1 MQLEQWT
8 ATLTESA
15 GRVTVRI
22 MEYLPNILGAAVLL
36 LVGWGVAKLLRYATR
51 QLFERILHKLARSRP
66 MDTRVQQPQSY
77 GAVPDIAS
85 SIIYWAV
92 LVFFVLVAAEVLQF
106 QVISSLLGELTAYL
120 PRLFAGL
127 LILFVGLWLAEFTR
141 AVLSR
146 SAARLGADQAELLGR
161 MGQVLVWLIIF
172 SIAAGQIGID
182 NTLLVALVVTLFGVG
197 LGAIALAFALG
208 ARTTVSNILAAHSLT
223 QIYSSGDV
231 IRIGALEGRILRIG
245 RTHVVLETSE
255 GTATVPAMQFSE
267 QVSLSLSGTWSR

>member
-1 MQLEQWT
+1 MELEQWT

-15 GRVTVRI
+15 VRVAVRI
-22 MEYLPNILGAAVLL
+22 MEYLPNMVGAALL
-36 LVGWGVAKLLRYATR
+36 LLLGWGVAKLLRYATR
-51 QLFERILHKLARSRP
+51 QLFERIVHKLARSRP

-77 GAVPDIAS
+77 SAAPDIAS
-85 SIIYWAV
+85 SVIYWAV

-146 SAARLGADQAELLGR
+146 NGARIGVDQAEVLGR
-161 MGQVLVWLIIF
+161 LGQVLVWLIIF

-182 NTLLVALVVTLFGVG
+182 NTLLVALVVTLFGVA
-197 LGAIALAFALG
+197 LGGIALAFALG
-208 ARTTVSNILAAHSLT
+208 ARTTVSNILAAHALAQT
-223 QIYSSGDV
+223 YSNGDV
-231 IRIGALEGRILRIG
+231 IRIGALEGRILRIT
-245 RTHVVLETSE
+245 RTHVVLETGE
-255 GTATVPAMQFSE
+255 GTATVPALQFGE
-267 QVSLSLSGTWSR
+267 QVALHLSKTQL

>member
-1 MQLEQWT
+1 MELEQWT

-15 GRVTVRI
+15 VRVAVRI
-22 MEYLPNILGAAVLL
+22 MEYLPNILGAALLL

-51 QLFERILHKLARSRP
+51 QLFERIVHKLARSRP

-77 GAVPDIAS
+77 SAVPDIAS
-85 SIIYWAV
+85 SVIYWAV

-106 QVISSLLGELTAYL
+106 HVISSLLGELTAYL
-120 PRLFAGL
+120 PRLFVGL

-141 AVLSR
+141 ALLSR
-146 SAARLGADQAELLGR
+146 SGARIGVDQAEVLGR
-161 MGQVLVWLIIF
+161 LGQVLVWLIIF

-182 NTLLVALVVTLFGVG
+182 NTLMVALVVTLFGVA

-208 ARTTVSNILAAHSLT
+208 ARTTVSNILAAHSLAQT
-223 QIYSSGDV
+223 CSSGDV
-231 IRIGALEGRILRIG
+231 IRIGSLEGRILQIT

-255 GTATVPAMQFSE
+255 GTATVPARQFSE
-267 QVSLSLSGTWSR
+267 QVTVHLSKTQL

>member
-1 MQLEQWT
+1 MELEQWT
-8 ATLTESA
+8 TTLTESA
-15 GRVTVRI
+15 VRVAVRI
-22 MEYLPNILGAAVLL
+22 MEYLPNVVGALLLL

-66 MDTRVQQPQSY
+66 MDTRVKQPQSY
-77 GAVPDIAS
+77 SAVPDIAS
-85 SIIYWAV
+85 GVIYWAV

-106 QVISSLLGELTAYL
+106 HVISSLLGELTAYL

-146 SAARLGADQAELLGR
+146 SGARIGVDQAEVLARL
-161 MGQVLVWLIIF
+161 GQVLVWLIIF

-182 NTLLVALVVTLFGVG
+182 NTLLVALVVTLFGVA

-208 ARTTVSNILAAHSLT
+208 ARTTVSNILAAHSLAQT
-223 QIYSSGDV
+223 YSSGDL
-231 IRIGALEGRILRIG
+231 IRIGSLEGRILQIA

-255 GTATVPAMQFSE
+255 GTATVPARQFSE
-267 QVSLSLSGTWSR
+267 QVAVQLSKTQS